1 MVTVGIVNLKVFQKK
16 GYDIIAFVYD
26 VTNKILSLE
35 SNYIVYM
42 GLTLGMTLKFY
53 TSVAKRLKLNEGKF
67 CGLSPMF
74 VEVTGGRGFF
84 APRSPSPPHFSSWTG
99 LKDILACVKYFN
111 SILNLTHVNAIYVI
125 YVIYVMIT

>member
-53 TSVAKRLKLNEGKF
+53 TSVVKGLKLKVKRF
-67 CGLSPMF
+67 
-74 VEVTGGRGFF
+74 GG
-84 APRSPSPPHFSSWTG
+84 
-99 LKDILACVKYFN
+99 
-111 SILNLTHVNAIYVI
+111 
-125 YVIYVMIT
+125 